1 MYDTDAPE
9 TDTEELLEDGLV
21 ALLRGFADDAEELL
35 EAVAGVNT
43 FRNEGVLTSNRGLVV
58 TMEDGS
64 EYQVT
69 LVLSRRARR

>member
-21 ALLRGFADDAEELL
+21 ALLRGYADDAEELL
-35 EAVAGVNT
+35 EAVASVNT

-64 EYQVT
+64 EYQVS
-69 LVLSRRARR
+69 LVLSRRARG